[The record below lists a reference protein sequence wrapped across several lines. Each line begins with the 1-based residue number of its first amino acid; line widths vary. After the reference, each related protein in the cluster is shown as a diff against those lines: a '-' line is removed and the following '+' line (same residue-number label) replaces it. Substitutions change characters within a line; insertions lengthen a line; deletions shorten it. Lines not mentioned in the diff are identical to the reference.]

1 MYYFSDFGKTKRGL
15 MPAGFLDMTDM
26 SDIKREVRRKK
37 RIIVR
42 WHLYIILSLNPTLL
56 KYRFRN
62 AVKSKKLFHLDLINQ
77 MNPLLHWPTASA
89 DIKTNN
95 NNSIDHKKKTEDH
108 QLVQN
113 ILDDG
118 REDKTTNYQN
128 FFVGDQKVDVR

>member
-1 MYYFSDFGKTKRGL
+1 
-15 MPAGFLDMTDM
+15 
-26 SDIKREVRRKK
+26 
-37 RIIVR
+37 
-42 WHLYIILSLNPTLL
+42 
-56 KYRFRN
+56 
-62 AVKSKKLFHLDLINQ
+62 

-95 NNSIDHKKKTEDH
+95 NNNNNSIDNKKKTEDH

>member
-1 MYYFSDFGKTKRGL
+1 
-15 MPAGFLDMTDM
+15 M

-77 MNPLLHWPTASA
+77 MNPILHWPTASA

-95 NNSIDHKKKTEDH
+95 NNSVDHQKKTEDH

-113 ILDDG
+113 ILDDD
-118 REDKTTNYQN
+118 REDKTTNYKN